1 MKTKNTKIS
10 AVVPIFN
17 EEGNIEILYK
27 HTRDTFKK
35 IDKNFEIIFIND
47 GSFDNSLNILR
58 KIANHD
64 KRVKVISFSRN
75 FGHMS
80 AINAGLTHSNGLKV
94 AVMDADMQDPPH
106 VIEKMYK
113 KSQEGYD
120 VVYGVKQKRKEGLL
134 RKFLFRSFYR
144 VLDNISSLKMPL
156 DAGTF
161 SVLDRKIVDIIVNL
175 PEKNKYFSGLRAW
188 AGFKQIGIVYN
199 RGKRYKGKEASFSRL
214 FKLAMDG
221 IVSFSFVPL
230 KIASFLG
237 FIFSAFAF
245 ILIIVLFVLKF
256 FVNLGIVGWTST
268 ITTIL
273 FIGGIQLIT
282 LGIIGEYLA
291 RIYDEVKRRP
301 EYIIGEKINFKK

>member
-1 MKTKNTKIS
+1 MTKIS
-10 AVVPIFN
+10 VVVPIFN
-17 EEGNIEILYK
+17 EEGNINILYK
-27 HTRDTFKK
+27 KLKETFLK

-47 GSFDNSLNILR
+47 GSFDNSFKILQKISR
-58 KIANHD
+58 KD
-64 KRVKVISFSRN
+64 KKVKIISFSRN

-80 AINAGLTHSNGLKV
+80 ALNAGLTYSSGQKV
-94 AVMDADMQDPPH
+94 AVMDADMQDPPQ
-106 VIEKMYK
+106 VIIKMYK
-113 KSQEGYD
+113 KSLEGYD
-120 VVYGVKQKRKEGLL
+120 VVYGVKKKRKESFLRVFLMKIFYKLL
-134 RKFLFRSFYR
+134 DK
-144 VLDNISSLKMPL
+144 ISNLKMPL

-161 SVLDRKIVDIIVNL
+161 SILDRKVVDIIVNL

-188 AGFKQIGIVYN
+188 TGFKQTGVVYE
-199 RGKRYKGKEASFSRL
+199 RAKRYKGKEASFARL

-230 KIASFLG
+230 KMASFLG
-237 FIFSAFAF
+237 FIFSVFAF
-245 ILIIVLFVLKF
+245 VLIVVLFILKF

-268 ITTIL
+268 ISTIL

-301 EYIIGEKINFKK
+301 EYIIQEKINFKK

>member
-1 MKTKNTKIS
+1 MKIKIS

-27 HTRDTFKK
+27 KLKDTFNK

-47 GSFDNSLNILR
+47 GSFDNSLNLLKKISR
-58 KIANHD
+58 KD
-64 KRVKVISFSRN
+64 KKVKIINFSRN

-80 AINAGLTHSNGLKV
+80 AVNAGLSYSSGQKV
-94 AVMDADMQDPPH
+94 AVMDADMQDPPF

-113 KSQEGYD
+113 KSLEGYD
-120 VVYGVKQKRKEGLL
+120 VVYGIKKKRKEGIV
-134 RKFLFRSFYR
+134 RKFLFKSFYR
-144 VLDNISSLKMPL
+144 VLDKISNLKMPL

-161 SVLDRKIVDIIVNL
+161 SILDRKIVDIIVSL

-188 AGFKQIGIVYN
+188 AGFKQIGVVYE
-199 RGKRYKGKEASFSRL
+199 RGKRHRGKEASFSRL

-221 IVSFSFVPL
+221 IISFSFVPL
-230 KIASFLG
+230 KMASFLG

-245 ILIIVLFVLKF
+245 VLIIVLFVLKF
-256 FVNLGIVGWTST
+256 FVDLGIVGWTST
-268 ITTIL
+268 ITSIL

-301 EYIIGEKINFKK
+301 EYIIEEKINFKK

>member
-1 MKTKNTKIS
+1 MTVKIS

-17 EEGNIEILYK
+17 EEGNIPVLYDRLR
-27 HTRDTFKK
+27 TTFKN
-35 IDKNFEIIFIND
+35 IDKNFELVFVND
-47 GSFDNSLNILR
+47 GSIDSSLELLK
-58 KIANHD
+58 KIARKN
-64 KRVKVISFSRN
+64 KRVKIISFSRN

-80 AINAGLTHSNGLKV
+80 AINAGLSLASGRKV

-113 KSQEGYD
+113 KSLEGYD
-120 VVYGVKQKRKEGLL
+120 VVYGIKKKRKEGFIRKLL
-134 RKFLFRSFYR
+134 FKSFYKI
-144 VLDNISSLKMPL
+144 LDRISSLKMPL

-161 SVLDRKIVDIIVNL
+161 SILDRKIVDIIVSL
-175 PEKNKYFSGLRAW
+175 PERNKYFSGLRAW
-188 AGFKQIGIVYN
+188 TGFKQTGVVYE
-199 RGKRYKGKEASFSRL
+199 RGRRYKGEDASFSRL

-230 KIASFLG
+230 KMASFLG
-237 FIFSAFAF
+237 FIFSAFSF
-245 ILIIVLFVLKF
+245 ILIVVLFILKF

-268 ITTIL
+268 ITTVL

-301 EYIIGEKINFKK
+301 EYIIEEKINFKK

>member
-1 MKTKNTKIS
+1 MNVKIS

-17 EEGNIEILYK
+17 EEGNIEILYDRLK
-27 HTRDTFKK
+27 TTFKK
-35 IDKNFEIIFIND
+35 IDKNFEIVFVND
-47 GSFDNSLNILR
+47 GSYDNSKKLLL
-58 KIANHD
+58 KIAKKD
-64 KRVKVISFSRN
+64 KRVKIITFSRN

-80 AINAGLTHSNGLKV
+80 AINAGLVHSSGRKV
-94 AVMDADMQDPPH
+94 AVMDADMQDPPN

-113 KSQEGYD
+113 KSLEGYD
-120 VVYGVKQKRKEGLL
+120 VVYGIKKKRKEGFI
-134 RKFLFRSFYR
+134 RKFLFKSFYKL
-144 VLDNISSLKMPL
+144 LDKISSLSMPL

-161 SVLDRKIVDIIVNL
+161 SILDRKIVDIIVDL
-175 PEKNKYFSGLRAW
+175 PERNKYFSGLRAW
-188 AGFKQIGIVYN
+188 AGFKQTGVVYE
-199 RGKRYKGKEASFSRL
+199 RGKRYKGKEASLSRL

-221 IVSFSFVPL
+221 IVAFSFVPL

-237 FIFSAFAF
+237 FLFSAIAF
-245 ILIIVLFVLKF
+245 VLIIVLFILKL

-268 ITTIL
+268 ISTIL

-301 EYIIGEKINFKK
+301 EYIIEEMINLKK

>member
-1 MKTKNTKIS
+1 MIKIS

-17 EEGNIEILYK
+17 EEGNIPILYTK
-27 HTRDTFKK
+27 LKDTFIK
-35 IDKNFEIIFIND
+35 IDKNFEIIFVND
-47 GSFDNSLNILR
+47 GSYDNSFKILENISR
-58 KIANHD
+58 KD
-64 KRVKVISFSRN
+64 KKVKVISFSRN
-75 FGHMS
+75 FGHM
-80 AINAGLTHSNGLKV
+80 AALNAGLSYSSGQKV

-106 VIEKMYK
+106 IIEKMYK
-113 KSQEGYD
+113 KSLEGYD
-120 VVYGVKQKRKEGLL
+120 VVYGIKRNRKENAL
-134 RKFLFRSFYR
+134 RRFLFKSFYK
-144 VLDNISSLKMPL
+144 VLDKISSLKMPL

-161 SVLDRKIVDIIVNL
+161 SILDKKVVDIIVNL

-188 AGFKQIGIVYN
+188 AGFKQTGVVYE
-199 RGKRYKGKEASFSRL
+199 RAKRYKGNEASFARL

-221 IVSFSFVPL
+221 IISFSFVPL

-245 ILIIVLFVLKF
+245 ILIIVLFILKF
-256 FVNLGIVGWTST
+256 FVNLGFVGWTST
-268 ITTIL
+268 ISTIL

-301 EYIIGEKINFKK
+301 EYIIESKINFKK

>member
-1 MKTKNTKIS
+1 MTMKTKIS

-17 EEGNIEILYK
+17 EEGNIEILYERTK
-27 HTRDTFKK
+27 TTFKK
-35 IDKNFEIIFIND
+35 IDKNFEIIFVND
-47 GSFDNSLNILR
+47 GSFDNSKKLLL
-58 KIANHD
+58 KIARKD
-64 KRVKVISFSRN
+64 KKVKVITFSRN

-80 AINAGLTHSNGLKV
+80 AINAGLSHSSGKKV
-94 AVMDADMQDPPH
+94 VVMDADMQDPPN
-106 VIEKMYK
+106 VIERMYR
-113 KSQEGYD
+113 KSLEGYD
-120 VVYGVKQKRKEGLL
+120 VVYGIKKKRKEGFV
-134 RKFLFRSFYR
+134 RKFLFKSFYKI
-144 VLDNISSLKMPL
+144 LDRISSLSMPL

-161 SVLDRKIVDIIVNL
+161 SILDRKIVDIIVDL
-175 PEKNKYFSGLRAW
+175 PERNKYFSGLRAW
-188 AGFKQIGIVYN
+188 AGFKQTGVVYE
-199 RGKRYKGKEASFSRL
+199 RGKRHNGKEASLSRL

-230 KIASFLG
+230 RIASFLG

-268 ITTIL
+268 ISTVL

-301 EYIIGEKINFKK
+301 EYIIEEKINFKK

>member
-1 MKTKNTKIS
+1 MNVKIS

-17 EEGNIEILYK
+17 EEGNIPILYDHIK
-27 HTRDTFKK
+27 STFKK
-35 IDKNFEIIFIND
+35 IDKNFEVIFIND
-47 GSFDNSLNILR
+47 GSFDNSLNLLK
-58 KIANHD
+58 KIARKD
-64 KRVKVISFSRN
+64 KHVKIVSFSRN

-80 AINAGLTHSNGLKV
+80 AINAGLSLASGRKV

-113 KSQEGYD
+113 KSLEGFD
-120 VVYGVKQKRKEGLL
+120 VVYGIKKKRKEGVV
-134 RKFLFRSFYR
+134 RKFLFKSFYKI
-144 VLDNISSLKMPL
+144 LDKISSLRMPL

-161 SVLDRKIVDIIVNL
+161 SILDRKIVDIIVSL

-188 AGFKQIGIVYN
+188 AGFKQTGVVYE
-199 RGKRYKGKEASFSRL
+199 RGKRHKGKEASFSRL

-221 IVSFSFVPL
+221 IISFSFVPL

-245 ILIIVLFVLKF
+245 LLIIVLFILKF

-268 ITTIL
+268 ITTVL

-301 EYIIGEKINFKK
+301 EYIIEEKINFKRS

>member
-1 MKTKNTKIS
+1 MTMKVKIS

-17 EEGNIEILYK
+17 EEGNIEPLYNHLK
-27 HTRDTFKK
+27 STFKK
-35 IDKNFEIIFIND
+35 IVKNFEIIFVDD
-47 GSFDNSLNILR
+47 GSFDNSNKLLQ
-58 KIANHD
+58 KIAKKD
-64 KRVKVISFSRN
+64 KRVKTITFSRN

-80 AINAGLTHSNGLKV
+80 AINAGLTYSSGLKV
-94 AVMDADMQDPPH
+94 AVLDADMQDPPQ

-113 KSQEGYD
+113 KSLEGYD
-120 VVYGVKQKRKEGLL
+120 VVYGVKKKRKEGFF
-134 RKFLFRSFYR
+134 RKFLFKSFYR
-144 VLDNISSLKMPL
+144 VMDKISSLKMPL

-161 SVLDRKIVDIIVNL
+161 SVLDRRVVNIIINL

-188 AGFKQIGIVYN
+188 AGFKQIGIEYE
-199 RGKRYKGKEASFSRL
+199 RGRRYRGKEASFSRL

-230 KIASFLG
+230 KLASFLG
-237 FIFSAFAF
+237 FVFSAFAF
-245 ILIIVLFVLKF
+245 ILIMVLFILKF

-301 EYIIGEKINFKK
+301 EYIIEKKINFKK

>member
-1 MKTKNTKIS
+1 MTKIS

-17 EEGNIEILYK
+17 EEGNINILYK
-27 HTRDTFKK
+27 KLRETFLK

-47 GSFDNSLNILR
+47 GSFDNSFKILQKISR
-58 KIANHD
+58 KD
-64 KRVKVISFSRN
+64 KKVKIISFSRN

-80 AINAGLTHSNGLKV
+80 ALNAGLTYSSGQKV
-94 AVMDADMQDPPH
+94 AVMDADMQDPPQ
-106 VIEKMYK
+106 VIIKMYK
-113 KSQEGYD
+113 KSLEGYD
-120 VVYGVKQKRKEGLL
+120 VVYGVKKKRKESFLRVFLMKIFYKLL
-134 RKFLFRSFYR
+134 DK
-144 VLDNISSLKMPL
+144 ISNLKMPL

-161 SVLDRKIVDIIVNL
+161 SILDRKVVDIIVNL

-188 AGFKQIGIVYN
+188 TGFKQTGVVYE
-199 RGKRYKGKEASFSRL
+199 RAKRYKGKEASFARL

-230 KIASFLG
+230 KMASFLG
-237 FIFSAFAF
+237 FIFSVFAF
-245 ILIIVLFVLKF
+245 VLIVVLFILKF

-268 ITTIL
+268 ISTIL

-301 EYIIGEKINFKK
+301 EYIIQEKINFKK

>member
-1 MKTKNTKIS
+1 MTMETKIS

-17 EEGNIEILYK
+17 EEGNIEPLYK
-27 HTRDTFKK
+27 HIKSTFQN
-35 IDKNFEIIFIND
+35 IDKNFEIVFIND
-47 GSFDNSLNILR
+47 GSVDRSLPLLKKLSR
-58 KIANHD
+58 KD
-64 KRVKVISFSRN
+64 KRVKVLSFSRN

-80 AINAGLTHSNGLKV
+80 AINAGLAHSSGKKV

-106 VIEKMYK
+106 IIEKMYK
-113 KSQEGYD
+113 KSLEGYD
-120 VVYGVKQKRKEGLL
+120 VVYGVKKKRKEGFF
-134 RKFLFRSFYR
+134 RKFLFKYFYR
-144 VLDNISSLKMPL
+144 IMDKISSLKMPL

-161 SVLDRKIVDIIVNL
+161 SVLDRKIVNIIVNL

-188 AGFKQIGIVYN
+188 TGFKQIGVVYE
-199 RGKRYKGKEASFSRL
+199 RGKRYKGKEASLSRL

-230 KIASFLG
+230 RIASFLG

-268 ITTIL
+268 ISTIL

-301 EYIIGEKINFKK
+301 EYIIEEKINFKK